1 MVIHYRRSSRPS
13 GRALARELYRQGY
26 NGPVINFGHLYEGCL
41 NAPEA
46 VRLASHKKQALYT
59 MQEANVPV
67 PALYEPREAI
77 TAVHHTPLVGRPSYH
92 RKGRHFYLCR
102 TPLEVSYAIQ
112 RGATHF
118 LEYIEGAREFRV
130 HVVNGKS
137 IKISEKLGGGV
148 TRNFEA
154 GARFYYPHDFHHKK
168 SVRNA
173 AKGAVAALGL
183 DFGAVDVLW
192 KDGNF
197 FVLEVN
203 TAPCLTNQNSDT
215 LARYGRAIQEA
226 YDDRVTGTRG

>member
-1 MVIHYRRSSRPS
+1 MVIHYRRSTRPS
-13 GRALARELYRQGY
+13 GRALARELYQRGY
-26 NGPVINFGHLYEGCL
+26 NGPGINFGELYENCL
-41 NAPEA
+41 NAPQA
-46 VRLASHKKQALYT
+46 VRLASNKKQALYT
-59 MQEANVPV
+59 MRSAGVPV

-77 TAVHHTPLVGRPSYH
+77 AAAQHTPLVGRPSYH
-92 RKGRHFYLCR
+92 RKGRHFYLCQ
-102 TPLEVSYAIQ
+102 TPAAVPHAIS

-154 GARFYYPHDFHHKK
+154 GARFYYPEDFHHKK
-168 SVRNA
+168 TLRRV
-173 AKGAVAALGL
+173 AKQAVEALGL